1 MRIGGQPIVDR
12 YMSGPAHN
20 YPGSFSEVWDNSSI
34 ASLYNNFIVK
44 IMPVINGCDTCYDHK
59 LIDIADILYG
69 LDQGIGHPR

>member
-34 ASLYNNFIVK
+34 AS
-44 IMPVINGCDTCYDHK
+44 THWYD
-59 LIDIADILYG
+59 
-69 LDQGIGHPR
+69 GICQIRPPPRRFLKERAHAQL